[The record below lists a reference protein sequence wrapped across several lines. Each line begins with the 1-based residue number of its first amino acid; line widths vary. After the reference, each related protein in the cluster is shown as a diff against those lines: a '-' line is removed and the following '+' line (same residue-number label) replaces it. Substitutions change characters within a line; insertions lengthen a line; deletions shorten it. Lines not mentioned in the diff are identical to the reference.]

1 MQNEKGHAA
10 ACLNE
15 TFRQNAD
22 SPYLDRVRTGDGRSF
37 LESSQPGTRAPS
49 QSGLRHQMIELTAA
63 SGRSP
68 SCCIPLTDLD
78 CSTGDEKRQE
88 RKFLKGPP
96 GKSDGRGTQ
105 GCKQAARNT

>member
-37 LESSQPGTRAPS
+37 LGSSQPGTRTPS
-49 QSGLRHQMIELTAA
+49 QSGFRHRNKCFLGSVHATQKPYRSDRNVREL
-63 SGRSP
+63 
-68 SCCIPLTDLD
+68 PLTLH
-78 CSTGDEKRQE
+78 SVNR
-88 RKFLKGPP
+88 
-96 GKSDGRGTQ
+96 
-105 GCKQAARNT
+105 

>member
-37 LESSQPGTRAPS
+37 LGSSQPGTRTPS
-49 QSGLRHQMIELTAA
+49 QSGFRHRDKCFLFRFMQRKNRTVLIVM
-63 SGRSP
+63 SGSSP
-68 SCCIPLTDLD
+68 SHCIPLTDKD
-78 CSTGDEKRQE
+78 CSTESRKKQGKNTMEKHA
-88 RKFLKGPP
+88 
-96 GKSDGRGTQ
+96 DV
-105 GCKQAARNT
+105 